1 MKAMPHQ
8 CVKCGIFYSD
18 GAEEILKGCT
28 CGSKHFFFV
37 RKSKIKKA
45 KKVQEELTE
54 EQKKEIIEQIEE
66 ISGIHNE
73 PVVLDFETINV
84 VEPGK
89 FEIDLVNL
97 MNKERPLVYK
107 LDEGKYFIDVAESF
121 KRTKESKEEDV

>member
-1 MKAMPHQ
+1 MPHQ

-18 GAEEILKGCT
+18 GAAEILKGCT

-37 RKSKIKKA
+37 KKSKMKKA

-54 EQKKEIIEQIEE
+54 EQKKEMMEQIEE

-73 PVVLDFETINV
+73 PIVLDFEAISV

-89 FEIDLVNL
+89 FEIDIVNL
-97 MNKERPLVYK
+97 MNKEKPLVYK

-121 KRTKESKEEDV
+121 KRTKESKENG